1 MTSLAGHVNAAGH
14 HVREAEGGMEHGRLA
29 GAVGADE
36 AERLAPA
43 CDEVDAVEDLHAA
56 VAGAQAPNIDGGI
69 ALAERLQVL
78 PCGPFACEFPRG
90 LLDRIHRE
98 RGLEVH
104 RHVGRRAGARRAHQR
119 APR

>member
-1 MTSLAGHVNAAGH
+1 
-14 HVREAEGGMEHGRLA
+14 MEHGRLT

-56 VAGAQAPNIDGGI
+56 VAGAQAPDIDGGI

-90 LLDRIHRE
+90 LLHRIHRE

-104 RHVGRRAGARRAHQR
+104 RHAGAGAGRCGHHQR